1 MLRKRGVLCVP
12 DVIANAGGVICA
24 AVEYRGGDWDAA
36 LTTIRSKIRASSL
49 ELLDRIR
56 TGDVEPRAAAEQMA
70 LERVTAA
77 QSYRRRYGPS
87 PQMPRR

>member
-1 MLRKRGVLCVP
+1 VTVEAEQMLRKRGVLCVP

-36 LTTIRSKIRASSL
+36 LTTIRSKIRASTL
-49 ELLDRIR
+49 ELVDRTR
-56 TGDVEPRAAAEQMA
+56 TGDVDPRAAAEQMA

-77 QSYRRRYGPS
+77 QSYRRKY
-87 PQMPRR
+87 